1 MHNKRLKLIIF
12 GAQLV
17 ILALL
22 NGVFGWSQALK
33 DNGLAAIADMAQEN
47 LLLAALTYILVTV
60 IGCVALALPGVTFAI
75 IAGILFGPWMGTLL
89 CLIATT
95 LGAVAAFLMGRFF
108 LQDTIKPLV
117 EKNRLLKKLLFED
130 AGKSDMLL
138 LMITRLV
145 PLFPYNLQNFAY
157 GITDIKLLPYTIY
170 TFIFMLPGVAMF
182 TLGSAG
188 IVVQEGKA
196 KYFIVA
202 AALFIA
208 VIGIGW
214 LVRRKYLGRSGS
226 E

>member
-1 MHNKRLKLIIF
+1 MCIR
-12 GAQLV
+12 
-17 ILALL
+17 
-22 NGVFGWSQALK
+22 
-33 DNGLAAIADMAQEN
+33 DR
-47 LLLAALTYILVTV
+47 
-60 IGCVALALPGVTFAI
+60 
-75 IAGILFGPWMGTLL
+75 L

-182 TLGSAG
+182 TSVSYTHLPEVSWA
-188 IVVQEGKA
+188 
-196 KYFIVA
+196 
-202 AALFIA
+202 
-208 VIGIGW
+208 
-214 LVRRKYLGRSGS
+214 
-226 E
+226 